1 MWRSLGWREGSK
13 LCFLS
18 WYYPVSLP
26 RLPEWLI
33 RIWESWLQ
41 DRPGEQGTGLHPA
54 GRDEPRPTMLEH
66 VLGRPKPIYWWGEAL
81 SFRCLTPAKSLLW
94 ILTSF
99 RSKILCQNVLLK
111 PFLKLSSQVS
121 FYPAPCSDP
130 LVTPS
135 FQGLPAAYA
144 VLEVHGL
151 LEGPSIHAPAFRKPI
166 SGS

>member
-1 MWRSLGWREGSK
+1 
-13 LCFLS
+13 
-18 WYYPVSLP
+18 
-26 RLPEWLI
+26 
-33 RIWESWLQ
+33 
-41 DRPGEQGTGLHPA
+41 
-54 GRDEPRPTMLEH
+54 MLEH

-99 RSKILCQNVLLK
+99 RSKILRRNVLLK
-111 PFLKLSSQVS
+111 LFPKLSSQVS
-121 FYPAPCSDP
+121 FYPAPCSQLPELCMSSDP